1 MTIAKP
7 KNIYYMLS
15 YAYNILRE
23 GAFREVD
30 SEDFENIHN
39 LFAEIIALGV
49 SNQIK
54 RGLNREY
61 EEYTESIGTVRGKIS
76 INNSFF
82 GLTQKSN
89 KLVCTFDEYT
99 SNSPMNQ
106 VIKSTMYLLIHSDEV
121 KPDKKIR
128 LKSLIKYFSEVELV
142 DPHTIN
148 WQSFQY
154 HRNNATYRML
164 MNLCYLVHSGM
175 ILSDSTGKK
184 KLSEYIDGQQ
194 MHALYERFILEY
206 FKKHHRE
213 FGVSRPVIKWNLDEG
228 EAGNLIIDFLPN
240 MYTDITLQY
249 EDRILIIDAKYYK
262 EILSCSQYSS
272 KGKYKSANLYQIFTY
287 VKNMDTQGTGNV
299 EGMLLYAKT
308 EQNAPDDMSV
318 LISGNRIHVK
328 TLDLSDEW
336 DRVTEKL
343 ELIARDFKSNDTLVR
358 ENRIAKERITK
369 NNPRNELW
377 QKETHS

>member
-23 GAFREVD
+23 GAFRDVD

-76 INNSFF
+76 IKDSFF
-82 GLTQKSN
+82 GLTKNSD

-106 VIKSTMYLLIHSDEV
+106 VIKSTMYLLIHSDDV

-142 DPHTIN
+142 DPYTIN

-154 HRNNATYRML
+154 HRNNATYKML
-164 MNLCYLVHSGM
+164 MNLCYLVLSGM

-184 KLSEYIDGQQ
+184 KLSEYIDDKQ

-213 FGVSRPVIKWNLDEG
+213 FKAFRPIIKWNLDEN
-228 EAGNLIIDFLPN
+228 EKENPMIDFLPD

-249 EDRILIIDAKYYK
+249 EDRTLIIDAKYYGK
-262 EILSCSQYSS
+262 ILSSSRYSF
-272 KGKYKSANLYQIFTY
+272 KGKYNSGNLYQIFAY
-287 VKNMDTQGTGNV
+287 VKNMDKQETGNV

-308 EQNAPDDMSV
+308 EQDVPDDMSV
-318 LISGNRIHVK
+318 MMNGNRIHVK
-328 TLDLSDEW
+328 TLDLSGEW
-336 DRVTEKL
+336 ENITEKL
-343 ELIARDFKSNDTLVR
+343 ELIARNFKMNAMRVQNTL
-358 ENRIAKERITK
+358 N
-369 NNPRNELW
+369 
-377 QKETHS
+377 